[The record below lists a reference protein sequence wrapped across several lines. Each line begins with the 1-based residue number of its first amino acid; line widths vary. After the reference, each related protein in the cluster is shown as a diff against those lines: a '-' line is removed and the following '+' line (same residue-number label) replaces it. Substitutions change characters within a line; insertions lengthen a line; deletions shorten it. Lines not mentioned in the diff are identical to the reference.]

1 MREESRGMR
10 GNLMSPSTPSPS
22 TTPSTPPIPNL
33 YPGETLSNINN
44 APCITYFRPGDPSRP
59 LAVFIPGAAHLARIF
74 YGGHTGHSPAD
85 FVSHWFPQVGGYNF
99 LAISYPLETDPATMS
114 MSMSMPASTSTSTS
128 STSNATN
135 SQYHDYRPDMT
146 VREWGAQAVEA
157 TRQTIAQHHLQ
168 TNNVILCVWSM
179 AGKILQPYVL
189 AARREPSIDIQFAVS
204 LVATPAIRGVREK
217 PALTPSPTGSGYA
230 TAAGLSVRYF
240 LTQLHEQN
248 RLNAS
253 NKPIIPDDVYQRE
266 YLGNFP
272 VGIGCYG
279 VRWSETHQ
287 SFVDDPNM
295 GYEVADEMSYSELPF
310 LCSISCHSPVDLRH
324 SIADKYT
331 WGSMSTYKLFGGL
344 SPAARAALQ
353 KDSEAG
359 RKVIQLFHSA
369 PERFCTAVE
378 GGHHFFVGERGAK
391 VTAELVLEFE
401 KRLADFQKDLA
412 AIQM

>member
-1 MREESRGMR
+1 
-10 GNLMSPSTPSPS
+10 
-22 TTPSTPPIPNL
+22 
-33 YPGETLSNINN
+33 
-44 APCITYFRPGDPSRP
+44 
-59 LAVFIPGAAHLARIF
+59 
-74 YGGHTGHSPAD
+74 
-85 FVSHWFPQVGGYNF
+85 VGGYNF

-114 MSMSMPASTSTSTS
+114 MPASTTTTTS
-128 STSNATN
+128 STSNATIP
-135 SQYHDYRPDMT
+135 QYRDHRPDMT

-189 AARREPSIDIQFAVS
+189 AARQEPSLNIQFAVS

-217 PALTPSPTGSGYA
+217 PALSPSPTGSGYA

-240 LTQLHEQN
+240 LAQLHEQN
-248 RLNAS
+248 RLNGS
-253 NKPIIPDDVYQRE
+253 NRPIIPDDVYQRE
-266 YLGNFP
+266 HLGNFP

-331 WGSMSTYKLFGGL
+331 WGFMSTYKLFGGL

-369 PERFCTAVE
+369 PERFSAAVE
-378 GGHHFFVGERGAK
+378 GGHHFFVGARGAK

-412 AIQM
+412 AMQM